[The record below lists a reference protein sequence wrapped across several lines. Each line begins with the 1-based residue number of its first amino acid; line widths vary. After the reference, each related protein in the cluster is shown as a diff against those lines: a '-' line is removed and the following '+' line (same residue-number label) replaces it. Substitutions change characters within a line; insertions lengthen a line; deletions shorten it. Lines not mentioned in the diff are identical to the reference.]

1 MQAISGKENNLDEE
15 TKTSIPKHSIKPKAK
30 AREFGRELT
39 NTSQANKDKRAQNAH
54 ALRAAKMPKPSAKVS
69 KLSSHFEA
77 LTLCT
82 PTESLG
88 GKNLRELTGAEL
100 QTALAEELSLRRK
113 KVREGIPD
121 YDMFKVK
128 DAQEAAEYV
137 DIIYEDMK
145 NVQPNFR
152 IERDYVNHPGELV
165 ISTRDR
171 AQMIDFIEELH
182 AIFDLI
188 PETLFISIQTVDR
201 FLGLT
206 KDQTTNIKDLQRVAV
221 AAVLIVSKYEDII
234 PPSLD
239 EMIKQM
245 KKPCTREQ
253 ILALETQILNELGFT
268 LTIPTSFRFLERFS
282 RISPKYNSAMDYAEF
297 VIELANYDFWIV
309 MELKPS
315 QIAAAALYIGGI
327 ATSGM
332 KKWTKPLEKVTS
344 VSLEEIK
351 WLCTEYFEDLPKKI
365 KDDMKG
371 KNVFWKYQGYADS
384 FPA

>member
-1 MQAISGKENNLDEE
+1 M
-15 TKTSIPKHSIKPKAK
+15 
-30 AREFGRELT
+30 
-39 NTSQANKDKRAQNAH
+39 
-54 ALRAAKMPKPSAKVS
+54 RAAKLPKPSAKVS

-77 LTLCT
+77 LTLCI

-88 GKNLRELTGAEL
+88 GKNLRDLTGVEL

-152 IERDYVNHPGELV
+152 IERDYVNHPGELA
-165 ISTRDR
+165 ITTRDR

-188 PETLFISIQTVDR
+188 PETLFISIQTFDW
-201 FLGLT
+201 FLGLL

-239 EMIKQM
+239 EMIK
-245 KKPCTREQ
+245 
-253 ILALETQILNELGFT
+253 
-268 LTIPTSFRFLERFS
+268 
-282 RISPKYNSAMDYAEF
+282 
-297 VIELANYDFWIV
+297 
-309 MELKPS
+309 
-315 QIAAAALYIGGI
+315 
-327 ATSGM
+327 
-332 KKWTKPLEKVTS
+332 
-344 VSLEEIK
+344 
-351 WLCTEYFEDLPKKI
+351 
-365 KDDMKG
+365 
-371 KNVFWKYQGYADS
+371 
-384 FPA
+384 